1 MYYLD
6 FLRVKCLSYT
16 DKSVVSVKAG
26 SSGGVGSGSGSGSNK
41 VAITVTA
48 ATQSVPVTV
57 TPLLSVVAMAT
68 TVPANPTTEPV
79 TVAPSTLPAVLV
91 KVGTEEVKEAVE
103 VEVDQKDENTGEIMG
118 QNYNLF

>member
-79 TVAPSTLPAVLV
+79 TVASSTLPAVLV
-91 KVGTEEVKEAVE
+91 TVGTEEVKEAVE

>member
-26 SSGGVGSGSGSGSNK
+26 SSGGVGSGSGSGSGSNK

-79 TVAPSTLPAVLV
+79 TVASSTLPAVLV

-103 VEVDQKDENTGEIMG
+103 VEVEVKVDQKDESMG
-118 QNYNLF
+118 